1 MQFPVAMEFKL
12 AALTPQITMSDASGQ
27 TIFYVKQKMFKLK
40 ESINVFAD
48 VEQTHQ
54 LYQINA
60 DRVVDFSARYRF
72 TNMSGQELGSV
83 KRQGRASLWKARYDI
98 LEGENQIGTISEKN
112 PWMKVGD
119 SLFGE
124 IPVVGLLS
132 GYVFN
137 PTYQVMGPD
146 GQAIVE
152 VKKEP
157 SFTGRRFT
165 ITAMQDVPE
174 ANQHRLLLAILMM
187 TLRERSR
194 G

>member
-1 MQFPVAMEFKL
+1 
-12 AALTPQITMSDASGQ
+12 
-27 TIFYVKQKMFKLK
+27 
-40 ESINVFAD
+40 
-48 VEQTHQ
+48 
-54 LYQINA
+54 
-60 DRVVDFSARYRF
+60 
-72 TNMSGQELGSV
+72 
-83 KRQGRASLWKARYDI
+83 
-98 LEGENQIGTISEKN
+98 
-112 PWMKVGD
+112 MKVGD